1 MIGDFDYQFFLE
13 VLTGGLLSGVMYS
26 LVAIGFVLIYK
37 TSGVLNFAQ
46 GALLLFAAL
55 TFVSLV
61 ERGVPFALALAVT
74 FAIMVALGI
83 GIERTVLRPLTNKQP
98 ITLFMATLGLSY
110 IIEGAAQLI
119 WGTQVH
125 GLELGIEDVPLE
137 VGGVLIS
144 QFDIFA
150 AAVAAA
156 MVLLLSLF
164 FRYTRI
170 GLSFRAV
177 ADDQFAALAVGLRLP
192 LIWASVWAAAGLVA
206 LVAGLLWGARLG
218 VQFSLSLVVLKAL
231 PVLVLG
237 GFDSILGA
245 IVGGLLIGA
254 SEKLAEV
261 YIGDY
266 FGGGIESWFAYV
278 VALVFLL
285 VRHQA
290 CSARS
295 LSKGSDDERHHHA
308 IGSGRQPAEMA
319 GAAAPHRLRLCRHP
333 ADRQLLPV
341 RGDPAAFPGAQPR
354 GRGAEHPHRLCR
366 PGVARQRRLHGGR
379 RFRRL

>member
-1 MIGDFDYQFFLE
+1 MGDFDYQFFLE

-83 GIERTVLRPLTNKQP
+83 GIERAVLRPLTNKPP

-150 AAVAAA
+150 AAVAAG

-218 VQFSLSLVVLKAL
+218 IQFSLSLVVLKAL

-285 VRHQA
+285 IRPSGLFGQKLV
-290 CSARS
+290 
-295 LSKGSDDERHHHA
+295 ER
-308 IGSGRQPAEMA
+308 
-319 GAAAPHRLRLCRHP
+319 
-333 ADRQLLPV
+333 V
-341 RGDPAAFPGAQPR
+341 
-354 GRGAEHPHRLCR
+354 
-366 PGVARQRRLHGGR
+366 
-379 RFRRL
+379 

>member
-1 MIGDFDYQFFLE
+1 MESFDYLFFLE

-61 ERGVPFALALAVT
+61 ERGVPFYLALVLT
-74 FAIMVALGI
+74 FAIMVLLGI
-83 GIERTVLRPLTNKQP
+83 GIERAVLRPLVNKPP

-110 IIEGAAQLI
+110 VVEGAAQLL

-125 GLELGIEDVPLE
+125 ALELGIEDVPFKFY
-137 VGGVLIS
+137 GVFIS
-144 QFDIFA
+144 QFDLFA
-150 AAVAAA
+150 SAVAAL
-156 MVLLLSLF
+156 MVIGLTLF

-170 GLSFRAV
+170 GLTFRAV

-192 LIWASVWAAAGLVA
+192 RIWATVWATSGLVA
-206 LVAGLLWGARLG
+206 LVAGLLWGARSG

-237 GFDSILGA
+237 GFDSIAGA

-261 YIGDY
+261 YIGEY
-266 FGGGIESWFAYV
+266 FGGGIEGWFAYAI
-278 VALVFLL
+278 ALVFLL
-285 VRHQA
+285 IRPSGLFGQKLV
-290 CSARS
+290 
-295 LSKGSDDERHHHA
+295 ER
-308 IGSGRQPAEMA
+308 
-319 GAAAPHRLRLCRHP
+319 
-333 ADRQLLPV
+333 V
-341 RGDPAAFPGAQPR
+341 
-354 GRGAEHPHRLCR
+354 
-366 PGVARQRRLHGGR
+366 
-379 RFRRL
+379 

>member
-1 MIGDFDYQFFLE
+1 MFDFDYSFFAE
-13 VLTGGLLSGVMYS
+13 VLVGGLLSGVMYS

-46 GALLLFAAL
+46 GAMLLFAAL

-61 ERGVPFALALAVT
+61 ERGVPFSLAFLVT
-74 FAIMVALGI
+74 FAIMVVLGI
-83 GIERTVLRPLTNKQP
+83 AIERVVLRPLVNKPP

-110 IIEGAAQLI
+110 VIEGAAQLI

-125 GLELGIEDVPLE
+125 GLDLGIDDTPFE
-137 VGGVLIS
+137 VAGILIS
-144 QFDIFA
+144 KFDLFA
-150 AAVAAA
+150 AAIAAA
-156 MVLLLSLF
+156 MVAVLTAF

-170 GLSFRAV
+170 GLAFRAV
-177 ADDQFAALAVGLRLP
+177 ADDQFAAFAVGLRLP
-192 LIWASVWAAAGLVA
+192 RIWAIVWTAAGAVA

-261 YIGDY
+261 YIGPF

-278 VALVFLL
+278 VALAFLL
-285 VRHQA
+285 VRPAGLFGQK
-290 CSARS
+290 
-295 LSKGSDDERHHHA
+295 LVERA
-308 IGSGRQPAEMA
+308 
-319 GAAAPHRLRLCRHP
+319 
-333 ADRQLLPV
+333 
-341 RGDPAAFPGAQPR
+341 
-354 GRGAEHPHRLCR
+354 
-366 PGVARQRRLHGGR
+366 
-379 RFRRL
+379 

>member
-1 MIGDFDYQFFLE
+1 MESFDYLFFLE

-61 ERGVPFALALAVT
+61 ERGVPFVLALVIT
-74 FAIMVALGI
+74 FAIMVLLGI
-83 GIERTVLRPLTNKQP
+83 GIERTVLRPLVNKPP

-125 GLELGIEDVPLE
+125 ALDLGIEDVPFE
-137 VGGVLIS
+137 FYGVFIS
-144 QFDIFA
+144 QFDLFA
-150 AAVAAA
+150 SAVAAL
-156 MVLLLSLF
+156 MVIGLTLF
-164 FRYTRI
+164 FRYTRV
-170 GLSFRAV
+170 GLTFRAA

-192 LIWASVWAAAGLVA
+192 RIWATVWATSGLVA
-206 LVAGLLWGARLG
+206 LVAGLLWGARSG

-237 GFDSILGA
+237 GFDSIAGA
-245 IVGGLLIGA
+245 IIGGLLIGA

-261 YIGDY
+261 YVGEY
-266 FGGGIESWFAYV
+266 FGGGIEGWFAYV
-278 VALVFLL
+278 IALIFLL
-285 VRHQA
+285 VRPSGLFGQK
-290 CSARS
+290 
-295 LSKGSDDERHHHA
+295 LVER
-308 IGSGRQPAEMA
+308 
-319 GAAAPHRLRLCRHP
+319 
-333 ADRQLLPV
+333 V
-341 RGDPAAFPGAQPR
+341 
-354 GRGAEHPHRLCR
+354 
-366 PGVARQRRLHGGR
+366 
-379 RFRRL
+379 